1 MTSERRL
8 TVIVCQGPTCGERRG
23 SAALFE
29 FLEATVARRQ
39 LEERI
44 TLLRETCF
52 GHCLR
57 GPNILVC
64 DSGEAGPG
72 GALAGPELPSAVLY
86 NRMTIGDL
94 ERVIDKHLLGG
105 MVVRPLLNRPP
116 IRDS

>member
-1 MTSERRL
+1 VTPERRL
-8 TVIVCQGPTCGERRG
+8 SVIVCLGPTCGERRG
-23 SAALFE
+23 SQALYDYI
-29 FLEATVARRQ
+29 ADTIARRR

-44 TLLRETCF
+44 SLGRETCF

-64 DSGEAGPG
+64 DSAEVGPG
-72 GALAGPELPSAVLY
+72 ATLLGPGAPSAVLY